1 MEASVAEPQRI
12 LPAPSSG
19 VPASEEEFLDRD
31 LSWLEFNYRVLNE
44 ALDPRTPLLERV
56 RFLIIFSSNLDEFVM
71 KRVAALREEATPG
84 NVSLTPGVI
93 TPQHLLPRIRQ
104 AILELLWEQAEC
116 FSKTIRPC
124 WITREF
130 TFWTGAGRGGRA
142 PMGA

>member
-1 MEASVAEPQRI
+1 MEASVAELRHAASA
-12 LPAPSSG
+12 LP
-19 VPASEEEFLDRD
+19 PAARALVEEEFIDRD

-84 NVSLTPGVI
+84 KVSLTPGVI

-104 AILELLWEQAEC
+104 AILE
-116 FSKTIRPC
+116 
-124 WITREF
+124 
-130 TFWTGAGRGGRA
+130 
-142 PMGA
+142 